1 MTLGVTVAS
10 LGLVI
15 AITGLALGVWV
26 SRTVRRLTE
35 IRDLLV
41 EIRDDLRN

>member
-15 AITGLALGVWV
+15 AITGLALGLWF

-41 EIRDDLRN
+41 EIRDRLR